1 MSGCVNP
8 GADPCG
14 KLIVGLTGMSGAG
27 KSTVCR
33 AFAESG
39 FDVIDCDLSA
49 REVVLPGSPALD
61 ELRDR
66 LSPELILPDG
76 TLDRRKTAELI
87 FHSEEKR
94 ALFNKIIYP
103 YITYNIAEKL
113 KRAGNCALLDAPTLF
128 EARLGFLC
136 ASIVSVTADPE
147 NCVKRIMKRDGIPE
161 ELARARLKSQHG
173 ADFYRQRSSFCIE
186 NNGTQQQLAE
196 AAQSVI
202 SQLKGGK

>member
-1 MSGCVNP
+1 MSR
-8 GADPCG
+8 
-14 KLIVGLTGMSGAG
+14 LIVGLTGMSGAG

-39 FDVIDCDLSA
+39 FEVIDCDRSA
-49 REVVLPGSPALD
+49 REVVVPGSPALD

-113 KRAGNCALLDAPTLF
+113 KRAGNYALLDAPTLF
-128 EARLGFLC
+128 EARLEFLC
-136 ASIVSVTADPE
+136 DSIVSVTADPE
-147 NCVKRIMKRDGIPE
+147 NCVQRIMKRDSIAE

-173 ADFYRQRSSFCIE
+173 ADFYRRRSEYCIE

-196 AAQSVI
+196 AAQGVI

>member
-1 MSGCVNP
+1 MSR
-8 GADPCG
+8 
-14 KLIVGLTGMSGAG
+14 LIVGLTGMSGAG

-49 REVVLPGSPALD
+49 REVVNPGCPALD
-61 ELRDR
+61 ELRER

-87 FHSEEKR
+87 FHSDEKR

-113 KRAGNCALLDAPTLF
+113 NRAGNYALLDAPTLF
-128 EARLGFLC
+128 EARLEFLC
-136 ASIVSVTADPE
+136 GGIVSVTADPE
-147 NCVKRIMKRDGIPE
+147 VCVQRIMKRDSIPE

-196 AAQSVI
+196 AAQRVI

>member
-1 MSGCVNP
+1 
-8 GADPCG
+8 
-14 KLIVGLTGMSGAG
+14 MSGAG

-33 AFAESG
+33 AFAERG

-49 REVVLPGSPALD
+49 REVVQPGRPALT
-61 ELRDR
+61 ELHDR
-66 LSPELILPDG
+66 LSPELILQDG

-103 YITYNIAEKL
+103 YITYNIAERL
-113 KRAGNCALLDAPTLF
+113 KSAGDYVLLDAPTLF
-128 EARLGFLC
+128 EARLEFLC
-136 ASIVSVTADPE
+136 GSIVSVTADPE
-147 NCVKRIMKRDGIPE
+147 NCVHRIMKRDGIPE

-173 ADFYRQRSSFCIE
+173 EEFYRQRSSFCIE
-186 NNGTQQQLAE
+186 NNGNQRQLAE
-196 AAQSVI
+196 AAQGVI

>member
-1 MSGCVNP
+1 MSR
-8 GADPCG
+8 
-14 KLIVGLTGMSGAG
+14 LIVGLTGMSGAG

-33 AFAESG
+33 AFAERG

-49 REVVLPGSPALD
+49 REVVQPGRPALT
-61 ELRDR
+61 ELHDR
-66 LSPELILPDG
+66 LSPELILQDAA
-76 TLDRRKTAELI
+76 LDRRKTAELI

-113 KRAGNCALLDAPTLF
+113 KSAGDYVLLDAPTLF
-128 EARLGFLC
+128 EARLEFLC
-136 ASIVSVTADPE
+136 GSIVSVTADPE
-147 NCVKRIMKRDGIPE
+147 NCVHRIMKRDGITE

-173 ADFYRQRSSFCIE
+173 EEFYRQRSGFCIE
-186 NNGTQQQLAE
+186 NNGTQRQLAE
-196 AAQSVI
+196 AAQGVI